1 MSEIPKPP
9 KSKLTL
15 NIREDGGLNETARA
29 NRELLAKAYREMA
42 AGDGDAIMRLLDP
55 EVFFTEAPSLPYGC
69 EARGIAEVRKA
80 ITGIHAAWR
89 DLRAEILEYLAAG
102 DLVIAYMVITGISEA
117 TGREYKGPLAE
128 LFRFRNG
135 KVVEWRPLY
144 WDTHEVHGVCG
155 LA

>member
-1 MSEIPKPP
+1 MTEPLRAP

-15 NIREDGGLNETARA
+15 STPESGGLTETARR
-29 NRELLAKAYREMA
+29 NRELLAQAYREML
-42 AGDGDAIMRLLDP
+42 AGDGDALVRLLDP

-69 EARGIAEVRKA
+69 EAHGIPEVRQA
-80 ITGIHAAWR
+80 IAGIHAAWR
-89 DLRAEILEYLAAG
+89 DLHAEIFEYLAAG

-135 KVVEWRPLY
+135 KIIEWRPLY
-144 WDTHEVHGVCG
+144 WDTHQVRVVCG